1 MSVQALYMFVV
12 LGGLLILTVGGL
24 VTYLAYRHR
33 DLGVALLVGFGAV
46 TLIIASLAL
55 GSSIG

>member
-1 MSVQALYMFVV
+1 MTAQGLYALAV

-33 DLGVALLVGFGAV
+33 ELGVAMLVGFGAV
-46 TLIIASLAL
+46 TLIIAALAL

>member
-1 MSVQALYMFVV
+1 MFVV